1 MTLTRRQFN
10 ARWVAAGTL
19 PLLGACAGPATRFD
33 APSKVL
39 SLAQGALQGDAD
51 KGIYSFKRIPYAA
64 NPYLPANAY
73 KAPMAA
79 PMWTGVRDAT
89 RFGPMPPQPARS
101 AQQEM
106 TGEPDDLCLNVWTP
120 SMDPAA
126 KLPVMLWIPGGAY
139 IRVDAS
145 EPWYDGSAFA
155 RDGVVLVSI
164 NYRVGAHGFLALP
177 DAPNN
182 RALLDQIAALQWVRD
197 NIARFGGDAARV
209 TVFGQSAGASSV
221 AALLGAPAAQGLFA
235 HAALQSPAQGY
246 ISLAQSARVTAAFAK
261 ALNVA
266 PTREAFARI
275 DIKTLIDTSSQLDRA
290 ANDVKVW
297 GEMAFTKILQP
308 IVDGVLMKRPPAAQL
323 AGGASRNVP
332 MLIGCTDDESNLF
345 LVPSGAIDRIP
356 AQAVDTRVATL
367 KLPAGLPAVYR
378 ATRPSASAGEIFA
391 AIDSDHIFRNT
402 AHAQALAHAR
412 SGGAPTYAY
421 QFGWRSPQFGG
432 RLGAAHVLDV
442 PFVFD
447 QLRSPP
453 SLGFNGPAAP
463 QPLADTMHAAWVA
476 FAKNGNPGWQPY
488 DDASRMLMR
497 FDTASALVREGGEL
511 ERAQWASVEY

>member
-1 MTLTRRQFN
+1 MTLTRRNFN
-10 ARWVAAGTL
+10 AGWVAAGLL
-19 PLLGACAGPATRFD
+19 PCVGGCAGPAPRFD
-33 APSKVL
+33 AQSSVL
-39 SLAQGALQGDAD
+39 TTPQGALQGRVDN
-51 KGIYSFKRIPYAA
+51 GIYSFKRIPYAA
-64 NPYLPANAY
+64 NPFVPERAYL
-73 KAPMAA
+73 APQTA
-79 PMWTGVRDAT
+79 PSWTGLRDAT

-182 RALLDQIAALQWVRD
+182 RAMLDQIAALQWVRE

-235 HAALQSPAQGY
+235 QAALQSPAQGY
-246 ISLAQSARVTAAFAK
+246 MSLAQSARVTAAFAK

-266 PTREAFARI
+266 PTREAFAKI

-290 ANDVKVW
+290 ASDVKVW
-297 GEMAFTKILQP
+297 GDLAFTKILQP
-308 IVDGVLMKRPPAAQL
+308 IVDGGLMKRPPAAQL
-323 AGGASRNVP
+323 ADGASKNVP

-345 LVPSGAIDRIP
+345 LVPSGAIDRILP
-356 AQAVDTRVATL
+356 QAVDARVATL
-367 KLPAGLPAVYR
+367 KLPVGLPAVYR
-378 ATRPSASAGEIFA
+378 AARPHASPGEIFA
-391 AIDSDHIFRNT
+391 AIDTDHIFRNT

-453 SLGFNGPAAP
+453 SLGFNGPTAP
-463 QPLADTMHAAWVA
+463 QPLADAMHAAWVA
-476 FAKNGNPGWQPY
+476 FAKTGNPGWQPY
-488 DDASRMLMR
+488 DDAGRMLMR
-497 FDTASALVREGGEL
+497 FDTTAAIVREGGEL
-511 ERAQWASVEY
+511 ERAQWSSIAY